1 IVIDVFRGKVLSK
14 IEEEISRV
22 IEQISKGTPPSLTYP
37 STVSWDDLEFDVDQ
51 GVQLRRNQRF
61 TTVRFEAIQSVK
73 KFGLMLKVLAII
85 YRLVKT
91 DHYCTKR
98 DMYYQASGDF
108 GNQHTLDGLVDN
120 ISCMLGVP
128 RWHLHVLASSKGCMA
143 GDLRFQDVD
152 NNFVDCRHTQM
163 GILVPNHVNGMH
175 NILYYSAS
183 RANFILVVEKDA
195 TFQKLLETRVCEKLD
210 PCIVITG
217 KGFPD
222 VNTRML
228 LRRLWDQF
236 AIPILAL
243 VDADPHGM
251 EIMTVYKFG
260 SRALAFETS
269 NLAVPCMKWL
279 GLLPSD
285 IERLG
290 IPATALLPLTKAD
303 RDKGRD
309 LLSRPYMTCLPHWR
323 EQVECMLQL
332 ERKAELQSLDSISP
346 SFLTDVYLPS
356 KIRCAGWL

>member
-1 IVIDVFRGKVLSK
+1 
-14 IEEEISRV
+14 
-22 IEQISKGTPPSLTYP
+22 
-37 STVSWDDLEFDVDQ
+37 
-51 GVQLRRNQRF
+51 
-61 TTVRFEAIQSVK
+61 
-73 KFGLMLKVLAII
+73 
-85 YRLVKT
+85 
-91 DHYCTKR
+91 
-98 DMYYQASGDF
+98 MYYQASGDF

-163 GILVPNHVNGMH
+163 GILVPNHVND
-175 NILYYSAS
+175 LVTS
-183 RANFILVVEKDA
+183 ANFILVVEKDA

-210 PCIVITG
+210 PCIVIT
-217 KGFPD
+217 
-222 VNTRML
+222 
-228 LRRLWDQF
+228 
-236 AIPILAL
+236 
-243 VDADPHGM
+243 
-251 EIMTVYKFG
+251 
-260 SRALAFETS
+260 ALAFETS

-356 KIRCAGWL
+356 KIRCAGCT